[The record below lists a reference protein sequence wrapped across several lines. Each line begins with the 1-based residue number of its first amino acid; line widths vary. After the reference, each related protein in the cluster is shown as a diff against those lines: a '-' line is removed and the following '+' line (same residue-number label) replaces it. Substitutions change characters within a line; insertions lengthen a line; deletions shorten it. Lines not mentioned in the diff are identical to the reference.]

1 MARRGRLVVRFFGP
15 SLLMWWILAVA
26 MFTNGACRVLVL
38 QPRLGEGFARQLAT
52 VSGIV
57 IVLALSLPFVRRLA
71 HPRSRDLLEV
81 GLLWLV
87 LTVLFE
93 FGMGLVSGASWEA
106 MLADYDLRRGRL
118 WPLALVAILVA
129 PSLWGA
135 ILRRRGEGGGANG

>member
-1 MARRGRLVVRFFGP
+1 MARRGPLAVRFFWP

-26 MFTNGACRVLVL
+26 MFTNGAVRVLVL
-38 QPRLGEGFARQLAT
+38 QPRLGESLARQVAT

-57 IVLALSLPFVRRLA
+57 IVLALTLPFVRRLA
-71 HPRSRDLLEV
+71 HPRSRDLVKV
-81 GLLWLV
+81 GLLWLA

-118 WPLALVAILVA
+118 WPLALLAILVA

-135 ILRRRGEGGGANG
+135 ILRRRRDGGEAAG

>member
-1 MARRGRLVVRFFGP
+1 MARRDPPAVRFFWP

-26 MFTNGACRVLVL
+26 MFTNGAVRVLVL
-38 QPRLGEGFARQLAT
+38 QPRLGESLARQVAT

-57 IVLALSLPFVRRLA
+57 IVLALTLPFVRRLD
-71 HPRSRDLLEV
+71 HPRSRDLLKV

-118 WPLALVAILVA
+118 WPLALLAILVA

-135 ILRRRGEGGGANG
+135 ILRRRRDGGEAAG